1 MKLFK
6 KKKRPLSPLQ
16 KWAKDKYGD
25 KSPQGFPFNLTS
37 DNKPING
44 GFFFIDGKLIRAVEE
59 DGKIVE
65 ETVDLSTMRDFRFRT
80 EVGLVYIE
88 CQKDGELYELCRA
101 DMKCNIALAAA
112 AKSLNRLAEG
122 QNDFEIDIK
131 ERKCPKCGRVYK
143 TDSSKCTRCS
153 MSKKQIFKRLYQI
166 SKPHLPA
173 IFLSVLLFFVTTG
186 IQLITPQL
194 QKAMVDDYINADNS
208 LKVISDVVWGLM
220 MLVAGL
226 AVANLL
232 TRIIGIF
239 RNNLL
244 TKAGN
249 KIVVRLCNMT
259 FEKVQ
264 AMSVADISKRTAGDL
279 MQRISNDT
287 SRISQ
292 FITHELPNVIEQV
305 LTFVAV
311 VVVLLMYDPLL
322 TLLILVPAPFVAL
335 LFKVIHSY
343 THKLYH
349 KQWFVNSESDTVL
362 HDIFKGIRV
371 VKVFGTE
378 KRETEK
384 YDKAIKNE
392 AILSEKNEV
401 IWNVLTPISNF
412 AFGIGSYIITY
423 FVGTAILKG
432 EMSFGDMTMISS
444 YASFIYGPLRWA
456 SNLPR
461 MIMRTFT
468 SVSKVF
474 EIIDEEPDVMDKSG
488 ALDLEIKGNIEF
500 ENVDFSYDE
509 TNDVLKNINLSIK
522 PGEMIGIVGK
532 SGAGKSTLIN
542 LVMRLYDVKNGSI
555 RIDGHD
561 IRDLSQESLRSQ
573 IGAVLQETFLFSGT
587 IYANIAYSDPTA
599 SREEIIR
606 AAKLAN
612 AHSFIMK
619 LPDGYNTYIGESGYT
634 LSGGERQ
641 RIAIARAVL
650 TNPRI
655 LILDEATASLDTETE
670 KLIQDALQKL
680 TKDRTTLAIAHR
692 LSTLR
697 NATRLIVIDRN
708 TIAESGTHDELMEKK
723 GIYYGLI
730 NAQRQMHKISK
741 DEEDEENE

>member
-1 MKLFK
+1 MRLFK
-6 KKKRPLSPLQ
+6 KRKAPPTPLQ
-16 KWAKDKYGD
+16 KWVKEKYQD
-25 KSPQGFPFNLTS
+25 QKPEGFPFNLTHE
-37 DNKPING
+37 NQTVNG
-44 GFFFIDGKLIRAVEE
+44 GIFFVSGKMIRAVEKHGSVSE
-59 DGKIVE
+59 EELDFSSMKDFKFRSNVGIV
-65 ETVDLSTMRDFRFRT
+65 S
-80 EVGLVYIE
+80 IE
-88 CQKDGELYELCRA
+88 CTKDGELYELCRS
-101 DMKCNIALAAA
+101 DMKFNIALASAV
-112 AKSLNRLAEG
+112 KTLNHMAEG
-122 QNDFEIDIK
+122 KSDFHMEVK
-131 ERKCPKCGRVYK
+131 EHKCPKCGHMYREG
-143 TDSSKCTRCS
+143 SNKCIRCS
-153 MSKKQIFKRLYQI
+153 MSKKEILKRLFQL
-166 SKPHLPA
+166 SKPYLP
-173 IFLSVLLFFVTTG
+173 IIMLSVLLFFATTA
-186 IQLITPQL
+186 IQLITPQI

-208 LKVISDVVWGLM
+208 QKVISSVVWGLM
-220 MLVAGL
+220 ILVLGL
-226 AVANLL
+226 AAANLL
-232 TRIIGIF
+232 TRVIGIF

-244 TKAGN
+244 AKAGN
-249 KIVVRLCNMT
+249 RIVVKLCNMT

-279 MQRISNDT
+279 MSRISNDT

-292 FITHELPNVIEQV
+292 FISHQLPNIIEQV

-311 VVVLLMYDPLL
+311 VVVLLFYDPLL
-322 TLLILVPAPFVAL
+322 TLLIIIPAPFVAL
-335 LFKVIHSY
+335 LFRVIHSY

-349 KQWFVNSESDTVL
+349 KQWFVNSEANTVL

-384 YDKAIKNE
+384 YDKVAKDVAEI
-392 AILSEKNEV
+392 SEKNEI
-401 IWNVLTPISNF
+401 IWNILTPISNF
-412 AFGIGSYIITY
+412 AFGIGSYIITF
-423 FVGTAILKG
+423 FVGSAILKS

-456 SNLPR
+456 SHLPR
-461 MIMRTFT
+461 MILRAFT
-468 SVSKVF
+468 SVTKVF
-474 EIIDEEPDVMDKSG
+474 EIVDEEPDVMDKSG
-488 ALDLEIKGNIEF
+488 ALNIDIKGNIDF

-509 TNDVLKNINLSIK
+509 TNEVLRNINLSIK

-532 SGAGKSTLIN
+532 SGAGKSTIIN
-542 LVMRLYDVKNGSI
+542 LVMRLYDVKGGAI

-561 IRDLSQESLRSQ
+561 IRDLSQQSLRSQ

-587 IYANIAYSDPTA
+587 IYANIAYSNPTA

-650 TNPRI
+650 TNPKI

-680 TKDRTTLAIAHR
+680 TKDRTTIAIAHR

-697 NATRLIVIDRN
+697 NATTLIVIDNN
-708 TIAESGTHDELMEKK
+708 TIAERGTHDELMERK
-723 GIYYGLI
+723 GIYYDLI

-741 DEEDEENE
+741 DDQDE